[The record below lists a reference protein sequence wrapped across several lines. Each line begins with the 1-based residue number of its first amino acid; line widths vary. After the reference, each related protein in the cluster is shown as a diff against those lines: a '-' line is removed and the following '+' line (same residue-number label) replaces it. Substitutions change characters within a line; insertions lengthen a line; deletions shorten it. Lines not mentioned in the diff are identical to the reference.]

1 MVLPVY
7 VYLSKILPLFVMPIS
22 VVLILL
28 VVAFLFFQRDR
39 KSTGGSL
46 LLVAVIV
53 LWMTSTPIVATT
65 LYRDLEARYPPL
77 PLAKLPVG
85 DCLVLLGGAVG
96 PAMPPRV
103 DIELNEAVDRV
114 YKAAQVH
121 RAGRAKFVIVTA
133 GNQPWSESPWAE
145 ADLLRDLLMEWGVPK
160 DAIFLE
166 GSSRNTRENALYSKI
181 MIESMHCGTTL
192 RVTSAAHMPR
202 AVAAFQSVGVSV
214 VAVST
219 DVQVVQQGTLSAVA
233 LLPSADALAMTSEA
247 IREWIGM
254 WMYRL
259 QGWS

>member
-1 MVLPVY
+1 MVPPVY
-7 VYLSKILPLFVMPIS
+7 VYLSKILPLFVMPVS

-28 VVAFLFFQRDR
+28 LLAFLFLQRDW
-39 KSTGGSL
+39 KSTGVSL
-46 LLVAVIV
+46 VLAAVVI
-53 LWMTSTPIVATT
+53 LWMSSTPLVATT

-103 DIELNEAVDRV
+103 DIELGEAVDRV
-114 YKAAQVH
+114 YKAAQVQ

-181 MIESMHCGTTL
+181 MIDSMQL
-192 RVTSAAHMPR
+192 RHDPAGDLGGAHAARGGGLPERGRQRGGGVHRR
-202 AVAAFQSVGVSV
+202 AGGRGRARCPPWRCCPAP
-214 VAVST
+214 AHW
-219 DVQVVQQGTLSAVA
+219 
-233 LLPSADALAMTSEA
+233 P
-247 IREWIGM
+247 
-254 WMYRL
+254 
-259 QGWS
+259 